1 MRKLEDTQSY
11 KLSFK
16 GENVYIGLDVHLKQW
31 HICVRTR
38 HISKKPFSQLKQTP
52 GHYAPILTGSSL
64 KRPTTRHT
72 SVASAASPPTANC

>member
-16 GENVYIGLDVHLKQW
+16 GKTYTSDW
-31 HICVRTR
+31 MF
-38 HISKKPFSQLKQTP
+38 ISSSGTSASAPVTSARNRSHSRQTP

>member
-38 HISKKPFSQLKQTP
+38 HISKKPFSQPADAGALRA
-52 GHYAPILTGSSL
+52 YLDREFL